1 MRNKE
6 VREALT
12 DALEF
17 LEGLGYTGGD
27 VHDDLAAAIEKL
39 ERRKRCARPYHPW
52 RACEAIRINTRG

>member
-39 ERRKRCARPYHPW
+39 ERVAPKAMRETISPL
-52 RACEAIRINTRG
+52 EGM